1 MGFILQ
7 SVPLAAIVALL
18 LTLQLLCCFVG
29 VQCTTNNSGQYDDCT
44 TNFGTLESAL
54 IHTHDNAYKLWTTFY
69 PPRESVAVFV
79 VVKYQIVNSTSSI
92 VYIWTSAAF
101 NLIHPPKV
109 FGMTSLFF
117 GFIEDSK
124 VSNVTLQLP
133 ENCKDLLTSPS
144 YQKDDEEAKK
154 DFLEVLTQRVSHI
167 RYTTACILIAAPSLK
182 CLAFHYRGQ
191 RIFPG
196 HVKA

>member
-1 MGFILQ
+1 MRFILQ

-29 VQCTTNNSGQYDDCT
+29 AQCATNNSGQYDDCT
-44 TNFGTLESAL
+44 TNFETLEGAL
-54 IHTHDNAYKLWTTFY
+54 IHTHDNTYKLWTTFY
-69 PPRESVAVFV
+69 PPRESLPVFV
-79 VVKYQIVNSTSSI
+79 FVRYQIVNSTSSI
-92 VYIWTSAAF
+92 AYIWTSAAF

-124 VSNVTLQLP
+124 VSNVTLKLP
-133 ENCKDLLTSPS
+133 ENCKDLLTSPPS
-144 YQKDDEEAKK
+144 YQKDDEEAKN

-167 RYTTACILIAAPSLK
+167 MYTTSP
-182 CLAFHYRGQ
+182 
-191 RIFPG
+191 
-196 HVKA
+196 